1 MLAGDKIMESRQ
13 SYFEKKEQRFQ
24 ELCRRMLAERRLIV
38 ASNRGPVEYSL
49 ASDGSFRGQRCGGG
63 LVIALSSASRFIPL
77 TWVASATSDGDRRL
91 AKETAGP
98 VRAPLPEQEIYLRFV
113 VVSRSAY
120 QRFYSV
126 FCNPLLWFIQHL
138 MWNTP
143 RTPSIGRPVYEAWEQ
158 GYVPVN
164 EAFARAVAEEAGGD
178 RRTPFVFLH
187 DYHLYLAPANVRELL
202 PDAPILHFTHIPWP
216 GARYWSILPEFMRR
230 EIHEKMCAADIVSF
244 QTMRDVRSFLLCCEE
259 FVKGASVDHRACT
272 VSRDDWLTR
281 VTYYPISIDAAGL
294 SRLAV
299 SPEVQ
304 RYEKRLARLC
314 REITIVRVDRAEPSK
329 NIIRGFR
336 AYDGLLERYPD
347 LRQRIVLL
355 AFLVPSRGEV
365 SIYRTYARDLL
376 ELAETINGKYGNR
389 KWRPIHV
396 FYEDNYAQAI
406 AGMRLYDVLLVN
418 PLMDGMNL
426 VAKEGPLVN
435 TRDGVLVLSEMAGAH
450 EQLGEYALSIC
461 PTDLEGT
468 VRALHSAITMPDE
481 EKRRRAAALRRA
493 IQEEDLTFWMQ
504 RQFRDLM
511 AVSRR
516 RQ

>member
-1 MLAGDKIMESRQ
+1 MESRQ
-13 SYFEKKEQRFQ
+13 SYFDKKEQRFQ
-24 ELCRRMLAERRLIV
+24 ELCQRMLAERRLIV
-38 ASNRGPVEYSL
+38 ASNRGPVDYTP
-49 ASDGSFRGQRCGGG
+49 APDGRFHAQRGSGG
-63 LVIALSSASRFIPL
+63 LVAALSPVSRFIPL
-77 TWVASATSDGDRRL
+77 TWVASAMSEGDRRL
-91 AKETAGP
+91 AEEAAGRIR
-98 VRAPLPEQEIYLRFV
+98 VPLPEQEIYLRFV
-113 VVSRSAY
+113 VVPRSVY
-120 QRFYSV
+120 HRFYSV
-126 FCNPLLWFIQHL
+126 FCNPLLWFIQHY

-164 EAFARAVAEEAGGD
+164 QAFARAVAEEARGD
-178 RRTPFVFLH
+178 SRTPFIFLH
-187 DYHLYLAPANVRELL
+187 DYHLYLAPAEVRQLL

-216 GARYWSILPEFMRR
+216 GPRYWCILPEFMRR
-230 EIHEKMCAADIVSF
+230 EIHQKLCAADIVSF
-244 QTMRDVRSFLLCCEE
+244 QTMRDVRYFLVCCEE
-259 FVKGASVDHRACT
+259 FLKGASVDHRACT
-272 VSRDDWLTR
+272 VSQNDWLTR

-294 SRLAV
+294 SQFAV
-299 SPEVQ
+299 SSEVQ
-304 RYEKRLARLC
+304 HYESLSRLR

-336 AYDGLLERYPD
+336 AYDNLLERYPS
-347 LRQRIVLL
+347 LRRQVVFL
-355 AFLVPSRGEV
+355 AFLVPSRSEV

-376 ELAETINGKYGNR
+376 EMAKAINDKYGDHE
-389 KWRPIHV
+389 WQPIHV
-396 FYEDNYAQAI
+396 FYEDNYAQAV
-406 AGMRLYDVLLVN
+406 AAMRFYDVLLVN

-468 VRALHSAITMPDE
+468 VRALYSAINMPAE

-493 IQEEDLTFWMQ
+493 IQEEDIIFWME

-516 RQ
+516 RE